1 MDPKLFVDNDIDLKS
16 FIDDETDESDRPDEP
31 SDSLKLTSGL
41 TFTDWEDFKVGYI
54 GVMRRATYECTKSGS
69 HNPQTTSDP
78 TKQRN
83 AHFQQT
89 LCPWKLNVT
98 RSKTGVVKVNSFNNE
113 HNHPLILLIQEI
125 APRFQKLTK
134 EMLADI
140 ENFDKNIIREM
151 RMPSDALTI
160 DGLEELGT
168 ALGCKD
174 SIRSNFKEVDFSF
187 MDVIYT
193 KRVI

>member
-41 TFTDWEDFKVGYI
+41 TFTDWEDFKSWLHRFASKEGFSYKI
-54 GVMRRATYECTKSGS
+54 RISETIQGVMRRATYECAKSGS

-83 AHFQQT
+83 AHFQQK
-89 LCPWKLNVT
+89 LCSWKLNVT

-140 ENFDKNIIREM
+140 EKYVIKG
-151 RMPSDALTI
+151 RM
-160 DGLEELGT
+160 
-168 ALGCKD
+168 D
-174 SIRSNFKEVDFSF
+174 SVS
-187 MDVIYT
+187 IYPLSRHDYLDQPILRLLAET
-193 KRVI
+193 

>member
-1 MDPKLFVDNDIDLKS
+1 MDPKLFVDNDMDLKS

-31 SDSLKLTSGL
+31 SDSLELTSGL

-54 GVMRRATYECTKSGS
+54 GLRQKRISVIRSEQAKLF
-69 HNPQTTSDP
+69 
-78 TKQRN
+78 KQRN
-83 AHFQQT
+83 AHSQQT

-113 HNHPLILLIQEI
+113 HNHPLIPLIQEI

-140 ENFDKNIIREM
+140 E
-151 RMPSDALTI
+151 
-160 DGLEELGT
+160 
-168 ALGCKD
+168 
-174 SIRSNFKEVDFSF
+174 
-187 MDVIYT
+187 
-193 KRVI
+193 